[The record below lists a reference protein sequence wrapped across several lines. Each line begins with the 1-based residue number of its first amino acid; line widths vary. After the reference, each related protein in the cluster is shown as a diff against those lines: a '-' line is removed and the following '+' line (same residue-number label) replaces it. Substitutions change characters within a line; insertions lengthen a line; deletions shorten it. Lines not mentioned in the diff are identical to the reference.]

1 MESPLNNAA
10 LQGGLLDLATLAS
23 QKGVKERG
31 AYGLPRSGNIECG
44 KVYPNSI
51 WDTFHMKIPEV
62 LLMEEILH
70 PTFMKP
76 CN

>member
-1 MESPLNNAA
+1 MVVDHHFRKPPYNLLRISRMESPLNNAA

-51 WDTFHMKIPEV
+51 
-62 LLMEEILH
+62 
-70 PTFMKP
+70 
-76 CN
+76 